1 MALEIRKASRLEP
14 APATPRD
21 GEADALWMVLQAHPF
36 IGAAVITADGGFIWA
51 NTRSK
56 LLYLGDPDVDVTGK
70 TLYDL
75 FAKEWCDERVAL
87 LRELE
92 ETGKSA
98 VLRHIRRGRSLMVTY
113 NRMPTPEG
121 EPTRYLI
128 LIAEADEEE
137 QIPVSD
143 EYMVF
148 NTGLMNLGPLD
159 ALSKRE
165 IEVLALLSRG
175 KTTEEIAKELS
186 RSPKTIEAHRS
197 SVARKLGVKNRV
209 QLAEIALKASL
220 EIRHADLKR
229 VSDEP

>member
-1 MALEIRKASRLEP
+1 MALEISKASKLNHETV
-14 APATPRD
+14 APSD
-21 GEADALWMVLQAHPF
+21 GEADALWEVLQHHPF
-36 IGAAVITADGGFIWA
+36 VGATLITAEGLFLWA
-51 NTRSK
+51 NARSK
-56 LLYLGDPDVDVTGK
+56 LLYLGDDQIQVAGK

-75 FAKEWCDERVAL
+75 FPKEWCDERIAL
-87 LRELE
+87 LKELE

-113 NRMPTPEG
+113 NKMPTPEG
-121 EPTRYLI
+121 EPSRYLI

-137 QIPVSD
+137 PIPVPD

-159 ALSKRE
+159 TLSKRE
-165 IEVLALLSRG
+165 IEVLALISRG
-175 KTTEEIAKELS
+175 LTTEEIAKQLS

-209 QLAEIALKASL
+209 QLAEIARKASL

-229 VSDEP
+229 IGDEP